1 MLDKHSLDDHTK
13 VALEAF
19 TDTADRARPLI
30 ICDADEVL
38 LQFFVTLEKYLE
50 ERGYYVRLDSF
61 ALNGNIR
68 SLAGDTV
75 ASPDVIGGLMQ
86 QFFKTA
92 IHTSPTVKGAAPALQ
107 RLSQSAEIC
116 VLTNLPGAQADAR
129 QKSLCD
135 AGICY
140 PVICNTGHKGLAV
153 KALSDAWT
161 RPISFIDDLP
171 PNHDSVAKAAPDV
184 HRIHYVADS
193 RLSRLIEK
201 PASAHARLHDW
212 LEIEQHLT
220 DWLAR

>member
-1 MLDKHSLDDHTK
+1 MMLDEHTK
-13 VALEAF
+13 IALEAF
-19 TDTADRARPLI
+19 IDTADRARPLI

-50 ERGYYVRLDSF
+50 QQGFYVRLDSF

-68 SLAGDTV
+68 SIDADTV
-75 ASPDVIGGLMQ
+75 ASPETIGGLMQ

-92 IHTSPTVKGAAPALQ
+92 IHTSPTVDGAAPALK

-140 PVICNTGHKGLAV
+140 PVICNSGHKGFAV
-153 KALSDAWT
+153 KALRDAWT

-184 HRIHYVADS
+184 HRIHYVADM
-193 RLSRLIEK
+193 RLSKLIDK
-201 PASAHARLHDW
+201 PASAHARLHNW
-212 LEIEQHLT
+212 SQIEQHLMA
-220 DWLAR
+220 WLAQ